1 MEILDLCPSMLTLLN
16 KAFRMALE
24 EILHH
29 SIESRG
35 ILGQGSKDAR
45 KQGCQEARK
54 RKQESK
60 QAGKQAGNH

>member
-1 MEILDLCPSMLTLLN
+1 
-16 KAFRMALE
+16 MALE
-24 EILHH
+24 EILQH

-45 KQGCQEARK
+45 KQGSKEARK